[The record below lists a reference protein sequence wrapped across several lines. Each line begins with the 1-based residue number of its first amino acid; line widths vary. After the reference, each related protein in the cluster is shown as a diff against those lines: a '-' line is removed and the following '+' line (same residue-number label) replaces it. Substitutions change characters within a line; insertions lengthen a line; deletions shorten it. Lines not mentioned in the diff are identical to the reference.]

1 MSTALF
7 LTLVAIAMVTML
19 RGAVAA
25 RLAVARS
32 TTSTAATST
41 TVASPFDG
49 PLVATCKGFSQR
61 LDINKAKIFKK
72 LDGAKSDFADRGRG
86 AVEICRSGLAFS
98 SWERD
103 LSKVTS
109 KNLITAQGQK
119 VSQGPVAACFA
130 NLQKKRALYYQSIA
144 EKVASVTK
152 DVLES
157 SKTDVLSAAALA
169 RVKKGTVTDLW
180 KAFDGLTQKV
190 RVYPGDG
197 CVVLE

>member
-1 MSTALF
+1 MSIALF
-7 LTLVAIAMVTML
+7 LTLVAIAMVAML
-19 RGAVAA
+19 QGAVAA
-25 RLAVARS
+25 RLTVARS
-32 TTSTAATST
+32 TTSTAAS
-41 TVASPFDG
+41 SPFDG

-61 LDINKAKIFKK
+61 LDVNKAQIFKK
-72 LDGAKSDFADRGRG
+72 LDGGKSDFPDTTRV
-86 AVEICRSGLAFS
+86 AVEICKSGLRFT

-109 KNLITAQGQK
+109 QNLITAQGQK

-130 NLQKKRALYYQSIA
+130 KLQKKRALYYQSIA

-157 SKTDVLSAAALA
+157 AKTDVLSAAALA
-169 RVKKGTVTDLW
+169 RVKKGTVADLW

-190 RVYPGDG
+190 GFTRNG
-197 CVVLE
+197 CTVLK